1 MLVCVSL
8 GCETKTR
15 QLLGCF
21 FLCFFFFLQLGFLIP
36 DTLCETINQS
46 RLSECAGWHLLIC
59 ACVFFLLNEEISASD
74 QRSSNRGNTQF
85 GAQRRGNIYYF
96 TLRAH
101 QGCTHFLH
109 LHLRARLISKKKTQ
123 KSFNVGKYNNMTTG
137 ILLKDTSVE
146 HFYVCILVHWIIHWT
161 DYCKKTFF
169 FLQNKTLV
177 LKLMQHMCLKVKKLR
192 TQHTMCEIWKGKNG
206 NNDPPED
213 VTSSTFL
220 ARKYM

>member
-1 MLVCVSL
+1 M
-8 GCETKTR
+8 
-15 QLLGCF
+15 CF
-21 FLCFFFFLQLGFLIP
+21 FRLWDKDTTTSWMFFFVFFFFLQLGFLIP

-109 LHLRARLISKKKTQ
+109 LHLRTRLISKKKTQ

-169 FLQNKTLV
+169 FYRIRHL
-177 LKLMQHMCLKVKKLR
+177 
-192 TQHTMCEIWKGKNG
+192 
-206 NNDPPED
+206 
-213 VTSSTFL
+213 SSSWCSTCV
-220 ARKYM
+220 

>member
-1 MLVCVSL
+1 MDKNLAAVKKRLFVRGVWFYCIESYFL
-8 GCETKTR
+8 HLFAC
-15 QLLGCF
+15 
-21 FLCFFFFLQLGFLIP
+21 LCFFRLWDKDTTTSWMFFFVFFFFAAWFP
-36 DTLCETINQS
+36 DPRHSLWNNQS
-46 RLSECAGWHLLIC
+46 KSSLWVRWVTSAHLRLC
-59 ACVFFLLNEEISASD
+59 FFWLNEEISASD

-169 FLQNKTLV
+169 FYRIRHL
-177 LKLMQHMCLKVKKLR
+177 
-192 TQHTMCEIWKGKNG
+192 
-206 NNDPPED
+206 
-213 VTSSTFL
+213 SSSWCSTCV
-220 ARKYM
+220 

>member
-1 MLVCVSL
+1 MRQRHDNFLDVFFCV
-8 GCETKTR
+8 
-15 QLLGCF
+15 
-21 FLCFFFFLQLGFLIP
+21 FFFSAWFP
-36 DTLCETINQS
+36 DPRHSLWNNQS
-46 RLSECAGWHLLIC
+46 KSSLWVRWVTSAHLRLC
-59 ACVFFLLNEEISASD
+59 FFLLNEEISASD

-109 LHLRARLISKKKTQ
+109 LHLRTRLISKKKTQ

-192 TQHTMCEIWKGKNG
+192 TQHTMSEIWKGKNG

>member
-1 MLVCVSL
+1 MRQRHDNFLDVFFCV
-8 GCETKTR
+8 
-15 QLLGCF
+15 
-21 FLCFFFFLQLGFLIP
+21 FFFFAAWFP
-36 DTLCETINQS
+36 DPRHSLWNNQS
-46 RLSECAGWHLLIC
+46 KSSLWVRWVTSAHLRLC
-59 ACVFFLLNEEISASD
+59 FFLLNEEISASD

-109 LHLRARLISKKKTQ
+109 LHLRTRLISKKKTQ

-169 FLQNKTLV
+169 FYRIRHL
-177 LKLMQHMCLKVKKLR
+177 
-192 TQHTMCEIWKGKNG
+192 
-206 NNDPPED
+206 
-213 VTSSTFL
+213 SSSWCSTCV
-220 ARKYM
+220 

>member
-1 MLVCVSL
+1 MCFFRLWDKDTTTSWM
-8 GCETKTR
+8 
-15 QLLGCF
+15 F
-21 FLCFFFFLQLGFLIP
+21 FLCFFFFAAWFP
-36 DTLCETINQS
+36 DPRHSLWNNQS
-46 RLSECAGWHLLIC
+46 KSSLWVRWVTSAHLRLC
-59 ACVFFLLNEEISASD
+59 FFLLNEEISASD

-109 LHLRARLISKKKTQ
+109 LHLRTRLISKKKTQ

-192 TQHTMCEIWKGKNG
+192 TQHTMSEIWKGKNG